1 MNKEYVTCICNKTL
15 LRYKKNES
23 LSLAAMW
30 MDQHNIILNEMSG
43 KKSQILCDITYVESK
58 K

>member
-1 MNKEYVTCICNKTL
+1 MNKEYVTYICNKTL

-23 LSLAAMW
+23 LSFAAMW

-43 KKSQILCDITYVESK
+43 KKRQILCHIIYVESK